1 MSRRPSFGITFSK
14 LEAVQDIQNPN
25 HGIQKIRMKI
35 SIASSGWRFYTAT
48 ALAMLTSRV
57 MAWFFPYPNRAVE
70 DAPFMLKLLEDVDG
84 LCLRIVHST
93 SSTPDLDIS
102 RWDTNGFDLLMKGYS
117 KSFWWFT
124 GIFTSLFSFW
134 S

>member
-1 MSRRPSFGITFSK
+1 MFVIVLFVHPSTGDGKNRR
-14 LEAVQDIQNPN
+14 N

-84 LCLRIVHST
+84 LCLRFVHST

-102 RWDTNGFDLLMKGYS
+102 RWDMDLTFL
-117 KSFWWFT
+117 
-124 GIFTSLFSFW
+124 
-134 S
+134 

>member
-1 MSRRPSFGITFSK
+1 
-14 LEAVQDIQNPN
+14 
-25 HGIQKIRMKI
+25 
-35 SIASSGWRFYTAT
+35 
-48 ALAMLTSRV
+48 
-57 MAWFFPYPNRAVE
+57 
-70 DAPFMLKLLEDVDG
+70 MLKLLEDVDG

-117 KSFWWFT
+117 KSFWWCTF
-124 GIFTSLFSFW
+124 IFTSLFSFW